1 MEENIA
7 SLVGWLRLSLET
19 VSIVL
24 VSVGAVVAVF
34 LLVRALLTPQIVSF
48 NRVRLTFGRAL
59 VLGLEFQLASD
70 IMGTAISP
78 SWDHLGK
85 LGAIAVIRTFLN
97 FFLTRELKEE
107 EQELQAAAR
116 RSQAQAGKDAG
127 RQPLSKSD

>member
-7 SLVGWLRLSLET
+7 SLVGWLRLAIES

-24 VSVGAVVAVF
+24 VSVGAAIAVF

-48 NRVRLTFGRAL
+48 NKVRLTFGRAL
-59 VLGLEFQLASD
+59 VLALEFQLAAD
-70 IMGTAISP
+70 ILGTAVSP

-107 EQELQAAAR
+107 EQELQAATL
-116 RSQAQAGKDAG
+116 RSQAQAGKDPG
-127 RQPLSKSD
+127 R